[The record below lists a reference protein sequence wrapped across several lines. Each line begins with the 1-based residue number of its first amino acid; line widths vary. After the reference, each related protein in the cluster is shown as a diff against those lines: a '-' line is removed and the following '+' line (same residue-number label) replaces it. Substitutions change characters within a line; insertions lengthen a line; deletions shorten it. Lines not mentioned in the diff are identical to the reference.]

1 MKFDNGNSAAGGVAD
16 MTMITMKLVVVYEIN
31 EKKDNN
37 ANSVASRQSAMWGIV
52 GLGRSTVT
60 SLNSFD

>member
-37 ANSVASRQSAMWGIV
+37 ANSVASRQSAIWGIV